1 MFDDFD
7 DFPLVCPL
15 VHDDDAMEA
24 LALVLVPALLDPA
37 NELPTPPPPLL
48 PKLPLP
54 LLRCECFR
62 ELELFFTGI
71 NSLRLRRSWML
82 PELCV
87 LVVVALP

>member
-37 NELPTPPPPLL
+37 NELPTPP
-48 PKLPLP
+48 LP